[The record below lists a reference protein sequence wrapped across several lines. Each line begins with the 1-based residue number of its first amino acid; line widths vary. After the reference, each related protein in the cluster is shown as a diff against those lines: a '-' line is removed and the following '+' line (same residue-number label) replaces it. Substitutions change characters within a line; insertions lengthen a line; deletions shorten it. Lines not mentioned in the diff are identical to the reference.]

1 MSPGYY
7 FGMMV
12 HDSYMISS
20 DELLIGELRLLEV
33 DNRLYLP
40 SGMHIRFLVGATD
53 VLHARRTARQ
63 VGLKLQQGIRT
74 AIQSAWRREI

>member
-53 VLHARRTARQ
+53 VLH
-63 VGLKLQQGIRT
+63 
-74 AIQSAWRREI
+74 S